1 MAEGETPPVVV
12 DNGSGT
18 CKAGFAGDDAP
29 RVILPSIVVSPKHR
43 GAVVGIR
50 SKNDYFVGD
59 DAETQRRRCVLQKR
73 YDIDFGHPI
82 ENGIVTNWEAMEE
95 VDKFRR
101 KFEFCSVYTELFL
114 MTSFTLPCRF
124 GITLFKTS
132 SV

>member
-1 MAEGETPPVVV
+1 MAEGETPPIVV

-50 SKNDYFVGD
+50 SENDCFVGD

-73 YDIDFGHPI
+73 YHIEFGHPI

-101 KFEFCSVYTELFL
+101 KFKFCYILSSFL
-114 MTSFTLPCRF
+114 
-124 GITLFKTS
+124 
-132 SV
+132 